1 MSSEDGHSHLAA
13 IDPHTWPGV
22 ATVPQVRAESLRA
35 KRAEAAF
42 AAAAERAGLTLHGEH
57 PDLQVH
63 NDAVFTRIA
72 AAGWVGFLEG
82 YLAGEW
88 ETVTSDGLCEV
99 LQALIEVNYRPRTP
113 RIRPVGY
120 TAGGEQP
127 AELIAHYSGDGTS
140 PFQGHFATG
149 VPTTQRDMV
158 KSFAR
163 GAGKG
168 NEPARHFVDV
178 TEFGHPL
185 EVSRADLADAQRRSG
200 QMLLDAAHVSTGTH
214 VLIHPSCGASV
225 LLEAARRGAT
235 VDCVVGDD
243 AAKQALEDQLVLHGA
258 GESVRVITEDEVA
271 HRFAYD
277 AIVSFEHLETLTPAN
292 QQQWLR
298 ESDATLAPGGRM
310 AVQSILAEG
319 NLSSSAQAAIATLRA
334 YVWPGLSLVTS
345 AELSKLVDQH
355 TGLRVVA
362 ESRAPQHLAAS
373 LRLQRATFETNL
385 RDAAAD
391 GFDIVYRRLWRW
403 QLALREALA
412 RQGMLNLAQVTMVR
426 RSRRGR

>member
-1 MSSEDGHSHLAA
+1 MSSDNGYSHLAA

-22 ATVPQVRAESLRA
+22 AAVPHLRAESLRA

-42 AAAAERAGLTLHGEH
+42 AAATERAGLTLDGEH
-57 PDLQVH
+57 PDLEVH
-63 NDAVFTRIA
+63 NDALFTRIA
-72 AAGWVGFLEG
+72 AAGWIGLLEG

-88 ETVTSDGLCEV
+88 ETGTSDGLAEV
-99 LQALIEVNYRPRTP
+99 LRALLEVNYRPRTP

-120 TAGGEQP
+120 TAGEQP

-149 VPTTQRDMV
+149 VPTTHRDMV
-158 KSFAR
+158 KSFVR

-168 NEPARHFVDV
+168 GEPARHFVDV
-178 TEFGHPL
+178 TEFGYPL
-185 EVSRADLADAQRRSG
+185 EVSRDDLADAQRRSG

-214 VLIHPSCGASV
+214 VLIHPNCGATV
-225 LLEAARRGAT
+225 LLEASRRGAT
-235 VDCVVGDD
+235 ADCVVGDA
-243 AAKQALEDQLVLHGA
+243 AAKQALADQLVLQGVS
-258 GESVRVITEDEVA
+258 ESVRVITEDEIE

-277 AIVSFEHLETLTPAN
+277 AIVSFEHLETLAPAE
-292 QQQWLR
+292 QKLWLR
-298 ESDATLAPGGRM
+298 ESDSTLTPGGRI
-310 AVQSILAEG
+310 AVQTVLAEG
-319 NLSSSAQAAIATLRA
+319 NLSASAQAAMATVRA
-334 YVWPGLSLVTS
+334 YVWPGLSLMTS
-345 AELSKLVDQH
+345 DELSKLVDQN
-355 TGLRVVA
+355 TGLRVIA
-362 ESRAPQHLAAS
+362 ESRAPQHLAES
-373 LRLQRATFETNL
+373 LHLQRATFETNL

-412 RQGMLNLAQVTMVR
+412 RQGMLNLTQVTMVR